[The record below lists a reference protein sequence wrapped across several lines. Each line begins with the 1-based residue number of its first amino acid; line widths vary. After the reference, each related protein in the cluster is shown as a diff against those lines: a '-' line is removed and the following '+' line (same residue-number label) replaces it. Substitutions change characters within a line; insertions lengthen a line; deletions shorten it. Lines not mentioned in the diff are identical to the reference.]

1 MKTIGLLGG
10 MSWESTLTY
19 YKIIN
24 RYTNQLLGAQNN
36 AKSIIFTVNF
46 EEIEKLQHQ
55 NRWDEASKILHN
67 ASLSL
72 QNGGADFIVICTNTM
87 HKLLPQIKKNIK
99 IPFLHIAKATA
110 DEINSYKIKRIGL
123 LGTKFTM
130 EEDFY
135 KQILIDENLDVVI
148 PDKKDMEI
156 IHKIIYNELCL
167 GSIKDDSKQIFKDI
181 INKMPNIEGVILGCT
196 EIGLLINQNDFNN
209 IKVFD
214 TTQIH
219 AKQAVKY
226 ALNH

>member
-1 MKTIGLLGG
+1 MKTIGLIGG
-10 MSWESTLTY
+10 MSWESTLLY

-24 RYTNQLLGAQNN
+24 QYTNELLGGQNN
-36 AKSIIFTVNF
+36 AKSIIYTVNF

-55 NRWDEASKILHN
+55 NKWDEAGKILHN
-67 ASLSL
+67 AALSL
-72 QNGGADFIVICTNTM
+72 QNAGADFIILSTNTM
-87 HKLLPQIKKNIK
+87 HKLLPQIKQNIN
-99 IPFLHIAKATA
+99 IPFLHIAQATA
-110 DEINSYKIKRIGL
+110 NEIKANNIKRIGL
-123 LGTKFTM
+123 LGTRFTM

-135 KQILIDENLDVVI
+135 KQILINENIDVVI
-148 PDKKDMEI
+148 PNKQDMEI

-167 GSIKDDSKQIFKDI
+167 GSIKDDSKQIFIDI
-181 INKMPNIEGVILGCT
+181 INKMDKIEGIILGCT

-226 ALNH
+226 ALNN